1 MDNECLRAANAVFSE
16 TISIIVE
23 SAWDN
28 EASNCVQMCPALLLA
43 SQKAIPSAVKHI
55 YSRIAAYASHIDE
68 GIPDLIL
75 SLIAT
80 GNSFDLQC
88 RQRVEKALSRLVAA
102 CNVWMVTTGEACD
115 PLARITSDI
124 LRSILPTRESN
135 LETLVIAINDVN
147 AVANDPNV
155 CKRMVD
161 MRYNTLCMLWMNAEA
176 SPADMALFRAVTAI
190 RLATPPPALL
200 IGVADGSTGTGAST
214 QTVLLPP
221 PGVEQHPIPV
231 AFFCG
236 GDLSSLLELRT
247 YLQSGIPVLVLQ
259 DSSELCAILSSSWL
273 LYRSSAFEH
282 DKWIEWLD
290 AEIRSVAQ
298 SGQVVSAEVI
308 AEAKENIA
316 ASLAAASGDVTLLA
330 FISSEQLEF
339 LCERVLHLCMHSSL
353 DAIDVRR
360 VMQLSVRLGEPSIV
374 ASLDLAQ
381 FCSKQCRQRVE
392 KALSRL
398 VAACNVWMVTT
409 GEACD
414 PLARI
419 TSDILR
425 SILPTRE
432 SNLETLV
439 IAIND
444 VNAVANDPNVCKR
457 MVDMRYNTLCMLW
470 MNAEASP
477 ADMALF
483 RAVTAIRLATPPPA
497 LLIGV
502 ADGSTGTGASTQ
514 TVLLPP
520 PGVEQHPIPVAFF
533 CGGDL
538 SSLLELRTYLQSG
551 IPVLVLQ
558 DSSELCAILS
568 SSWLLYRSSAF
579 EHDKWIEWLDAEIRS
594 VAQSGQVVSAE
605 VIAEAKENIAAS
617 LAAASGD
624 VTLLAFISSEQLEF
638 LCERVLHLCMH
649 SSLDAIDVR
658 RVMQL
663 SVRLGEPSIVASLDL
678 AQFCSKQ
685 DAAQLY
691 EEALLA
697 DERIPVLSVLLD
709 QRVPF
714 TVTLEL
720 LRKMLNASP
729 DQYFF
734 NNVIVCQCLGR
745 RCAPSEIDIHL
756 ISELNKLLRWL
767 SGGINDLLPPQYFEV
782 PMPDETRSFG
792 ILATWAV
799 LLNRGELAKC
809 LCAYSQETL
818 PLALVLARVCRTL
831 AEQARSWFFYENG
844 FRNLSRWLSEHSVAV
859 LERAHVESPQKTY
872 RGLCI
877 PLENFNRL
885 TLTELALQARSWFF
899 YENGFR
905 NLSRWL
911 SEHSVAVLE
920 RAHVESPQKTYRGL
934 CIPLENFNRL
944 TLTELALQTNNKQ
957 FIAHRCCQRW
967 VHRLLYANLQVT
979 SSRSILF
986 IPEWLKIVISSFVLL
1001 PVWFWMR
1008 LRVPECASREPFRTS
1023 SPTVALLQDGRN
1035 NNKNRSH
1042 STYSVVSARSS
1053 QRDEGVILLRD
1064 ERMTGESS
1072 ATPQSGALSISP
1084 TIPQQETVIVEDPP
1098 KATTML
1104 LHKSKRSVCN
1114 RSTVPLATFYS
1125 TPIVKFW
1132 LSLVFRLAHLLI
1144 FAYSIT
1150 LPGCGSLT
1158 LDTLVWVWTFI
1169 MLLES
1174 IWVFSNRLHR
1184 SPLRQLRW
1192 RLFDIIAISIQL
1204 FVLLTL
1210 KLFGQITPNDF
1221 IPIRSAFTSHVTSAL
1236 FLLYLCYS
1244 TLFHYI
1250 PLSETFGPLMVRV
1263 KLIVMRDFIN
1273 FLVLVAL
1280 IIGSSAVAVQ
1290 AILYPDH
1297 VSDFSILS
1305 KSLSWAWLSL
1315 FTTDLSGL
1323 HETDS
1328 CKKTF
1333 MGEPTDYC
1341 TAVGGY
1347 ANYECPSQSP
1357 AGYFAVVEYFVV
1369 LKLICW
1375 PILFALFAKTA
1386 KEVDEIAD
1394 RIWKYQLYSLVE
1406 DFRLRPV
1413 LPPPLTPIYFLG
1425 ISCCRAAGC
1434 FSSFFRGSYS
1444 CGSDHP
1450 DVLSRSSKEIIRSV
1464 SAARFGNV
1472 YHNPSVPLTQTR
1484 FTHFKTKSKE
1494 IWSCSR
1500 SRTSNDQLQQ
1510 CMRSLRQL
1518 KDHMRLMIVSTNFS
1532 TATAKG
1538 NLTKSKEIWSCS
1550 RSRTSNDQLQ
1560 QCMRSLRQLKDHMRL
1575 MIVSTN
1581 FSTATAKDR
1590 LHSWYGS
1597 STTLSYSPEAHIN
1610 KLSVQSRYMPWNVLI
1625 ADYCPPFYCKSI
1637 DEFPSE
1643 LQKHVDCFTAQ
1654 NANDV
1659 RRQWRQRQQ
1668 TDLLNTFNISRI
1680 VVSPAGL
1687 PLNPC
1692 GRKGI
1697 AGRGDHFKFG
1707 PNYYGVFVIL
1717 HGGKNEELKVL
1728 LENKALPIRWRFECG
1743 RHDEALEMILRN
1755 VLRTDS
1761 DIAILSSQC
1770 QLNVGESDSGVAH
1783 VLRRHRD
1790 DPRDTDNSWTEVDV
1804 WAIHLGTRFLD
1815 MHESAGV
1822 YSWHLEKSCVLSAQ
1836 ERDFVSASL
1845 KLLATS

>member
-1 MDNECLRAANAVFSE
+1 MFNSH
-16 TISIIVE
+16 T
-23 SAWDN
+23 SA
-28 EASNCVQMCPALLLA
+28 
-43 SQKAIPSAVKHI
+43 
-55 YSRIAAYASHIDE
+55 
-68 GIPDLIL
+68 
-75 SLIAT
+75 
-80 GNSFDLQC
+80 
-88 RQRVEKALSRLVAA
+88 SRLR
-102 CNVWMVTTGEACD
+102 GEG
-115 PLARITSDI
+115 
-124 LRSILPTRESN
+124 
-135 LETLVIAINDVN
+135 
-147 AVANDPNV
+147 
-155 CKRMVD
+155 
-161 MRYNTLCMLWMNAEA
+161 W
-176 SPADMALFRAVTAI
+176 
-190 RLATPPPALL
+190 
-200 IGVADGSTGTGAST
+200 G
-214 QTVLLPP
+214 
-221 PGVEQHPIPV
+221 
-231 AFFCG
+231 
-236 GDLSSLLELRT
+236 RT
-247 YLQSGIPVLVLQ
+247 
-259 DSSELCAILSSSWL
+259 
-273 LYRSSAFEH
+273 
-282 DKWIEWLD
+282 
-290 AEIRSVAQ
+290 
-298 SGQVVSAEVI
+298 
-308 AEAKENIA
+308 
-316 ASLAAASGDVTLLA
+316 
-330 FISSEQLEF
+330 
-339 LCERVLHLCMHSSL
+339 
-353 DAIDVRR
+353 
-360 VMQLSVRLGEPSIV
+360 
-374 ASLDLAQ
+374 
-381 FCSKQCRQRVE
+381 CRQRVE

-885 TLTELALQARSWFF
+885 TLTELALQ
-899 YENGFR
+899 
-905 NLSRWL
+905 
-911 SEHSVAVLE
+911 
-920 RAHVESPQKTYRGL
+920 
-934 CIPLENFNRL
+934 
-944 TLTELALQTNNKQ
+944 
-957 FIAHRCCQRW
+957 
-967 VHRLLYANLQVT
+967 VT

-1104 LHKSKRSVCN
+1104 LHKSKRS
-1114 RSTVPLATFYS
+1114 
-1125 TPIVKFW
+1125 
-1132 LSLVFRLAHLLI
+1132 
-1144 FAYSIT
+1144 IT

-1221 IPIRSAFTSHVTSAL
+1221 IPIRSAFTSHVTSAF

-1532 TATAKG
+1532 TATAK
-1538 NLTKSKEIWSCS
+1538 
-1550 RSRTSNDQLQ
+1550 
-1560 QCMRSLRQLKDHMRL
+1560 
-1575 MIVSTN
+1575 
-1581 FSTATAKDR
+1581 DR

-1728 LENKALPIRWRFECG
+1728 LENKALPTRWRFECG